1 MPLVYYK
8 LLDKLKENGYT
19 TYRIRKEKLLG
30 QRTLTAL
37 KHGEG
42 NIDNKTLEKFCELF
56 DCQPGDLMEY
66 IHTNNNWCYNSHK

>member
-42 NIDNKTLEKFCELF
+42 NIDNKTLEKFCEMF

-66 IHTNNNWCYNSHK
+66 VSERKQGGE

>member
-8 LLDKLKENGYT
+8 LLDKLKEKGYT

-42 NIDNKTLEKFCELF
+42 NIDNKTLEKFCELLG
-56 DCQPGDLMEY
+56 CQPGDLMEY
-66 IHTNNNWCYNSHK
+66 VPEKT

>member
-1 MPLVYYK
+1 MFLQNIFEHPK
-8 LLDKLKENGYT
+8 RSIPKENGYT

-37 KHGEG
+37 KRGEG

-66 IHTNNNWCYNSHK
+66 KKKISAK

>member
-19 TYRIRKEKLLG
+19 TYKIRKEKLLG

-42 NIDNKTLEKFCELF
+42 NIDNKTLEKFCELL

-66 IHTNNNWCYNSHK
+66 VPVDDRKDCV

>member
-1 MPLVYYK
+1 MPFVYYK

-19 TYRIRKEKLLG
+19 TYKIRQEKILG

-42 NIDNKTLEKFCELF
+42 NIDMKTLEKFCELF
-56 DCQPGDLMEY
+56 DCQPNDLMEFVKS
-66 IHTNNNWCYNSHK
+66 I

>member
-19 TYRIRKEKLLG
+19 TYKIRKEKLLG

-42 NIDNKTLEKFCELF
+42 NIDNKTL
-56 DCQPGDLMEY
+56 
-66 IHTNNNWCYNSHK
+66 

>member
-42 NIDNKTLEKFCELF
+42 NIDNKTLEKFCEMF
-56 DCQPGDLMEY
+56 DCQPGDLVEY
-66 IHTNNNWCYNSHK
+66 RKVSNLW